1 MFSELFLS
9 EQKHNILKSVL
20 IVLATSLLIESTQYI
35 ARIGVSDINDVI
47 LNTTGGFIGILIT
60 TMFVKW
66 IGKNTVKKAVAVL
79 GSVVAVIMIVLET
92 TLFIAN
98 YG

>member
-1 MFSELFLS
+1 MS